1 MDIGSKT
8 ITYSQLLPFVVNGA
22 KSDGNF
28 DYVITDTDE
37 MYVMSGLEWRKLA
50 EFQQSDLTDQV
61 SGITGAKFS
70 FKTAKEATTLAVG
83 NSRVFTLDRLESR
96 YLIYGKKME

>member
-28 DYVITDTDE
+28 DYVITDADE
-37 MYVMSGLEWRKLA
+37 MYVMS
-50 EFQQSDLTDQV
+50 
-61 SGITGAKFS
+61 
-70 FKTAKEATTLAVG
+70 
-83 NSRVFTLDRLESR
+83 
-96 YLIYGKKME
+96 